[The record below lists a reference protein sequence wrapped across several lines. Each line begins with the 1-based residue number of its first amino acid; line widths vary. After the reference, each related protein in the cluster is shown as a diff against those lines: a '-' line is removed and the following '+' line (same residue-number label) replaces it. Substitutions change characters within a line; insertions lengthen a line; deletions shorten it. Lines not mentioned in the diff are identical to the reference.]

1 MVNYM
6 LISEFPKQMPVAIS
20 TVEGWKITTK
30 YLVYFSK
37 NRECSDRL
45 VQKPPYYQ
53 SVLLVARFLSD
64 LSSLIDA
71 IKVWNNEF
79 QKCFIFPS
87 FLWTSKSKLHLF
99 QLLAFLVFTLVKF
112 YVRDCERSRIQD
124 IWSIDYESH
133 TVYMIYITMQLIPY
147 YMGHILWPTSYN
159 LYDIKAIWYG
169 PYHRSWKRK
178 CPCNSL
184 PFSDKRIERCSTW
197 LWRVSCDRKFN
208 KFHVNNHIRKHESEW
223 REELSRGFKFVLIF
237 LRMFST
243 NQMGLMI
250 HLKTRFRVFIA
261 WLFHSV
267 CNPTDHMIHEFT
279 KARLWLMIRK

>member
-1 MVNYM
+1 MNYLSCYKSKFMVNYM
-6 LISEFPKQMPVAIS
+6 LISEFPKQKPVTIS

-147 YMGHILWPTSYN
+147 NMAYI
-159 LYDIKAIWYG
+159 IKFIWYKG
-169 PYHRSWKRK
+169 Y
-178 CPCNSL
+178 
-184 PFSDKRIERCSTW
+184 I
-197 LWRVSCDRKFN
+197 
-208 KFHVNNHIRKHESEW
+208 I
-223 REELSRGFKFVLIF
+223 
-237 LRMFST
+237 
-243 NQMGLMI
+243 
-250 HLKTRFRVFIA
+250 
-261 WLFHSV
+261 
-267 CNPTDHMIHEFT
+267 
-279 KARLWLMIRK
+279 